1 MAEAEALIGSKK
13 VEAIAFGR
21 QFASSEAFKAL
32 FRDGM
37 ALVEEAAAYL
47 DGEGREHSRRLP
59 RLTALTYANE
69 SMRLTT
75 RLMQM
80 ASWLLV
86 QRSIAEGEMS
96 AGDGMAQLGKMRINR
111 NEPPHL
117 SEAGAALPEPLVI
130 LIEKSVRL
138 HSRIRHLD
146 GVIHA
151 EKTDSERISGRNP
164 VALQHM
170 LLQSA
175 FGAPSSARP

>member
-1 MAEAEALIGSKK
+1 MAEAEALMEDGV
-13 VEAIAFGR
+13 VETIAFGR
-21 QFASSEAFKAL
+21 QFASSDAFKAL

-37 ALVEEAAAYL
+37 GLVEEAAAYL

-59 RLTALTYANE
+59 RLSALTYANE

-96 AGDGMAQLGKMRINR
+96 AGDGLAQLSKMRMHR
-111 NEPPHL
+111 NEPPL
-117 SEAGAALPEPLVI
+117 SAEHGATLPETLVL
-130 LIEKSVRL
+130 LIEKSIRL
-138 HSRIRHLD
+138 QSRIRHLD

-151 EKTDSERISGRNP
+151 EKTDSERLSGRNA

-170 LLQSA
+170 LLKSA
-175 FGAPSSARP
+175 FGAQKSDHA